1 MAAKK
6 LTFEE
11 AMKRLEEIVSLL
23 ENGEADLESSLKLF
37 AEGSALRGRMPRQ
50 AGQREAD
57 GGKAVSRRKK
67 PIARTC
73 NDGF

>member
-1 MAAKK
+1 MAAAKK

-37 AEGSALRGRMPRQ
+37 AEGSALLGECRGKLDNAKLTVEKLFPAEKTDSEDLQ
-50 AGQREAD
+50 
-57 GGKAVSRRKK
+57 
-67 PIARTC
+67 
-73 NDGF
+73 